1 MASIR
6 PMAAMDLLKISST
19 NLDHLTETY
28 NVGFYMEYL
37 TKWPDLCRVIEGH
50 DGKIE
55 GYSKHKHSTV
65 PAVSGGLI
73 LICGCGEVLG
83 KVEASPYTAPVRP
96 YDPDTNPDPNYL
108 PWHGHITALTVAPSA
123 RRLGHATRLTES
135 LEQQADANNAWFVDL
150 FVRAENKIAQE
161 LYKKMGWVEKYDILL
176 FIYLH
181 INRTQVLC
189 IQACG
194 ELL

>member
-28 NVGFYMEYL
+28 SVGFYMEYL

-55 GYSKHKHSTV
+55 GYSKHQHSPV
-65 PAVSGGLI
+65 PAVSGGQTLT
-73 LICGCGEVLG
+73 CGCGEVLG
-83 KVEASPYTAPVRP
+83 KVEASPYPAPVHP
-96 YDPDTNPDPNYL
+96 YDPDTNPNPNYL

-161 LYKKMGWVEKYDILL
+161 LYKRMGWVEKKNLL

-189 IQACG
+189 I
-194 ELL
+194 

>member
-28 NVGFYMEYL
+28 SVGFYMEYL

-55 GYSKHKHSTV
+55 GYSKHQHSPV
-65 PAVSGGLI
+65 PAVSGGRTLT
-73 LICGCGEVLG
+73 CGCGEVLG
-83 KVEASPYTAPVRP
+83 KVEASPYPAPVHP
-96 YDPDTNPDPNYL
+96 YDPDTNPNPNYL

-161 LYKKMGWVEKYDILL
+161 LYKNMG
-176 FIYLH
+176 
-181 INRTQVLC
+181 
-189 IQACG
+189 
-194 ELL
+194 